1 MPYEKNNHLFVFQS
15 WCYFFARSILWFSRG
30 NAIRDRLG
38 GDDQVSIC
46 QKTTGEFIIQSSLQR
61 EELILT
67 ALVEQHSPL
76 ISRRFN
82 FYVGGGVHKGWIT
95 QNEGETVKD
104 PFGLTAIAG
113 IEFTLARLNLTWDFK
128 PAINLVGGEQKLY
141 KQTGVSIR
149 YVFLK
154 KNEIAKNKKRRDRMR
169 RRAERRASG
178 GGFNW
183 RFWEKKN

>member
-1 MPYEKNNHLFVFQS
+1 MKKIII
-15 WCYFFARSILWFSRG
+15 CILLS
-30 NAIRDRLG
+30 LG
-38 GDDQVSIC
+38 GTFLLAQSYDLTGGIRMGTDWGLTTKYRFAK
-46 QKTTGEFIIQSSLQR
+46 KTTGEFILQSSLQR

-82 FYVGGGVHKGWIT
+82 FYVGGGLHKGWLT
-95 QNEGETVKD
+95 PKEGEVIKD

-128 PAINLVGGEQKLY
+128 PAINLVGGEQKVY
-141 KQTGVSIR
+141 KQTGISVR

-169 RRAERRASG
+169 RRAERRANG
-178 GGFNW
+178 DGFNW
-183 RFWEKKN
+183 RFWEKRN

>member
-1 MPYEKNNHLFVFQS
+1 MKKLIVCSTFLFCGIFLLGQS
-15 WCYFFARSILWFSRG
+15 YDVAG
-30 NAIRDRLG
+30 GMRLG
-38 GDDQVSIC
+38 TDWGLTAKYRFAK
-46 QKTTGEFIIQSSLQR
+46 KTSAEFIVQSSLQR

-82 FYVGGGVHKGWIT
+82 FFVGGGVHKGWLT
-95 QNEGETVKD
+95 PKEGQLIKD
-104 PFGLTAIAG
+104 PFGVTAIAG
-113 IEFTLARLNLTWDFK
+113 LEFTLARLNLTWDFK

-154 KNEIAKNKKRRDRMR
+154 KNELAKNKKRRDRMR
-169 RRAERRASG
+169 TRAERRAE

-183 RFWEKKN
+183 RFWEKKK